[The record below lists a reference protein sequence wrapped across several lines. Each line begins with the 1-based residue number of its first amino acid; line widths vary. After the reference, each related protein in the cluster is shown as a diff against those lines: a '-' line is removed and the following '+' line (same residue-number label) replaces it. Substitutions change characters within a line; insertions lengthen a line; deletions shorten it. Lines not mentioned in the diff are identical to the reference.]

1 MNKIIIITGPS
12 GVGKGTIEK
21 ELFKLKELKLVLSC
35 SMTTREKRESEVDG
49 VHYYFSTKDEFVNK
63 IRNNEFLEYSNHFG
77 NYYGTLKSEV
87 EKHISKGF
95 NVIVEVDTVGA
106 INIINEFKNENQLD
120 KLISIFIT
128 PPNLNILEE
137 RIRTRNSES
146 DDSIKQRLKKAKKE
160 IKQTSHFK
168 FIIINNNLT
177 DSVNK
182 IIKAIKGESYEL
194 QDKY

>member
-1 MNKIIIITGPS
+1 MNKVIIITGPS

-21 ELFKLKELKLVLSC
+21 ELFKFKELKLALSC
-35 SMTTREKRESEVDG
+35 SMTTRKKRANEVEG
-49 VHYYFSTKDEFVNK
+49 VHYYFSNNEEFSRK
-63 IRNNEFLEYSNHFG
+63 IENDEFLEYSSHFG

-87 EKHISKGF
+87 DQHILNGF
-95 NVIVEVDTVGA
+95 DVIVEVDTVGA
-106 INIINEFKNENQLD
+106 INIINKFNDENKSD

-128 PPNLNILEE
+128 PPNLEVLEE

-160 IKQTSHFK
+160 IKQTSNFK
-168 FIIINNNLT
+168 FIIINNNLA